1 MTKRTWLAAS
11 SVLVFQCCAAALAQ
25 TESYPSRA
33 VRIVVPFAPG
43 GSVDILARL
52 IAPKL
57 SESMGQQVVVD
68 NRAGASGNIG
78 TEIVAR
84 AAPDGYTLLINTLPF
99 VVNTFLFGKLPY
111 DPQADFVPLAL
122 LSSSPS
128 AIAVHPSL
136 PVRTIGEL
144 LALVKAK
151 PGVLNYGTAGPGSNP
166 HIAGELF
173 NLLGKTDIVA
183 VHYRGGGPALV
194 ATLSGELAVSFS
206 NISDT
211 YPYIVSKRLRALAVT
226 GRQRSRA
233 MPELPTVAEAG
244 VPGYEFITWHGLLA
258 PKGTPRAVV
267 TMLNE
272 RIRKVMTAPDEVKRL
287 EERGLDIIASTPDE
301 FGAHLANELKKWGTV
316 VKERGMRAE

>member
-1 MTKRTWLAAS
+1 MTKRMLLAVV
-11 SVLVFQCCAAALAQ
+11 SVLTFHCCGTVLAQ
-25 TESYPSRA
+25 TERYPSRA

-52 IAPKL
+52 VAPKL
-57 SESMGQQVVVD
+57 SESIGQQVVVD

-99 VVNTFLFGKLPY
+99 VVNTFLFSKLPY
-111 DPQADFVPLAL
+111 DPQADFAPLAL

-128 AIAVHPSL
+128 LVAVHPSL
-136 PVRTIGEL
+136 PARTIGEL
-144 LALVKAK
+144 LALAKAK

-173 NLLGKTDIVA
+173 NLLGRTDIVA
-183 VHYRGGGPALV
+183 VHYKGGGPALV
-194 ATLSGELAVSFS
+194 ATLGGELAVSFS

-226 GRQRSRA
+226 GHRRSRA
-233 MPELPTVAEAG
+233 MPELPTVSESG
-244 VPGYEFITWHGLLA
+244 VPRYEFITWHGLLA
-258 PKGTPRAVV
+258 PKGTPRAIV

-287 EERGLDIIASTPDE
+287 EERGLDIIASTPEE
-301 FGAHLANELKKWGTV
+301 FGAHLSSELKKWGTV